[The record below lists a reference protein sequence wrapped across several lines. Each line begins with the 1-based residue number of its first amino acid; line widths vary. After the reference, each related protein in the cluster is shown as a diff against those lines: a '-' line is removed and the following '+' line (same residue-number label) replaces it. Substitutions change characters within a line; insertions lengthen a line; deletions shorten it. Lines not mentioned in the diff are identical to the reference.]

1 MKISKEK
8 IMTTALELFSKYGY
22 DAVSISSIASKLC
35 VTKGALYRHYESKNA
50 LFESILDKVR
60 NIDRE
65 NAESNSLPIDNE
77 SEYHISTLDDFIEFT
92 IKQFQ
97 FYTLDE
103 FGSAFR
109 RVVVLEQ
116 FRNGEMI
123 HLYQDIFL
131 NGPIKYTQ
139 KVFDSLIKDEKLIEY
154 DSYQLALEFY
164 SPFFTL
170 LSLSDHTANKLAL
183 VNELREIY
191 KNFANKYGVKHEFN
205 N

>member
-22 DAVSISSIASKLC
+22 DAVSISAIASKLG
-35 VTKGALYRHYESKNA
+35 VTKGALYRHYESKND
-50 LFESILDKVR
+50 LFEAILDKVR
-60 NIDRE
+60 NVDRE
-65 NAESNSLPIDNE
+65 NAESNSLPIDND
-77 SEYHISTLDDFIEFT
+77 SEYYISNLDDFIEFT

-139 KVFDSLIKDEKLIEY
+139 KVFNTLIKDNKIIEY

>member
-8 IMTTALELFSKYGY
+8 IMTTALELFSKYGF
-22 DAVSISSIASKLC
+22 DAVSISDIASKLE

-50 LFESILDKVR
+50 LFEEILDKVR
-60 NIDRE
+60 NIDKE
-65 NAESNSLPIDNE
+65 NAEGNSLPIDNE
-77 SEYHISTLDDFIEFT
+77 SEYHISNLDDFIEFT

-139 KVFDSLIKDEKLIEY
+139 KVIEALISDNKLIMQ

-170 LSLSDHTANKLAL
+170 LSLSDHSANKLIL
-183 VNELREIY
+183 VNDLREIY
-191 KNFANKYGVKHEFN
+191 KNFKYKYGV
-205 N
+205 